1 MTTRASKYE
10 MPTERKMNEILYDLE
25 QNRKAVELDI
35 QVLYEYCKRKYKL
48 LALIKAR
55 AVLVIISYHRTDI
68 FLYLSFCCS
77 LNISTYDE
85 LPYLLL
91 LHILL
96 KL

>member
-55 AVLVIISYHRTDI
+55 AVFVGVFRRGNKPSV
-68 FLYLSFCCS
+68 
-77 LNISTYDE
+77 
-85 LPYLLL
+85 LPREE
-91 LHILL
+91 
-96 KL
+96 KRAERQ